1 MSKTIIKKPTYEM
14 RCHICKALFS
24 FEVEDTTTYSSQRYW
39 FDTSI
44 ECPCC
49 KCKTPC
55 CKCKTP
61 IRDDN
66 GNLLPKVKV
75 KY

>member
-1 MSKTIIKKPTYEM
+1 MSKTITKKPTYEIV
-14 RCHICKALFS
+14 CNVCKAHFS
-24 FEVEDTTTYSSQRYW
+24 FEVEDTTTYSSQRY
-39 FDTSI
+39 FFETSI

-49 KCKTPC
+49 KCKTP
-55 CKCKTP
+55 
-61 IRDDN
+61 IRDDD

>member
-1 MSKTIIKKPTYEM
+1 MSKTVIKKPTYEM

-24 FEVEDTTTYSSQRYW
+24 FEVGDTTTYSSQRYW
-39 FDTSI
+39 FETSI

-49 KCKTPC
+49 KCKTP
-55 CKCKTP
+55 
-61 IRDDN
+61 IRDDY